1 MGEVHCAVDSI
12 RVAEGRPH
20 ELTLIIRQKGEN
32 TYLPIWISQHQ
43 GQILA
48 GELNG
53 KPDSTK
59 DVDAFLDENGAACA
73 EIIAGIVYLDEN
85 AFHTKVLLSGH
96 PSPYEVSCP
105 IGLALAISVRARVPI
120 LVDESLF
127 DKAGVRL
134 SS

>member
-1 MGEVHCAVDSI
+1 MGEVQCAVDSI

-20 ELTLIIRQKGEN
+20 ELTLILRQKGEN

-48 GELNG
+48 DELNG
-53 KPDSTK
+53 SPDNTK
-59 DVDAFLDENGAACA
+59 DFDAFLDENGAAYS
-73 EIIAGIVYLDEN
+73 EIIAAIVSLDEN
-85 AFHTKVLLSGH
+85 AFHAKVLLSGH

-105 IGLALAISVRARVPI
+105 IGLALAISVRARASI

-127 DKAGVRL
+127 DRAGVRL

>member
-1 MGEVHCAVDSI
+1 MAEVQCAVDSI

-20 ELTLIIRQKGEN
+20 ELTLILRQKGEN

-48 GELNG
+48 DELNG
-53 KPDSTK
+53 KPDNTK
-59 DVDAFLDENGAACA
+59 DIDAFLGENNATAS
-73 EIIAGIVYLDEN
+73 EIIAGIVYLDEDV
-85 AFHTKVLLSGH
+85 FHARVLLSGH

-105 IGLALAISVRARVPI
+105 IGLTLAIAVRAKAPI

-127 DKAGVRL
+127 DRAGVRL
-134 SS
+134 TS